1 MKTYPDD
8 NQLSTL
14 VELFRQTLG
23 PAAVAGLDPA
33 ALRRAILALA
43 QAAHARG
50 RADADIRQSAE
61 WQRFAEEFKSVQRL
75 IDTPPGEAHPPPPAA
90 R

>member
-1 MKTYPDD
+1 MKPYPDD

-14 VELFRQTLG
+14 VELFRQTVG
-23 PAAVAGLDPA
+23 HSAADALDRDLLRQ
-33 ALRRAILALA
+33 ALLSVA
-43 QAAHARG
+43 QAAHACGRG
-50 RADADIRQSAE
+50 DADIRQSSE

-75 IDTPPGEAHPPPPAA
+75 MEHGPSGE